1 MLFRSETVNDISV
14 IKELGFVKDDG
25 QEYDID
31 EILDVLD
38 IETRQIRG
46 MFADYECAAMEIET
60 KFKVLN
66 LQFSS
71 DSNRNPIETIKTR
84 IKTMP
89 SILRKLQRRNLPIT
103 IEAIEEN
110 LHDIAGVRVIC
121 SFIDDIYKLADYISE
136 QDDVEVIE
144 RKDYISKP
152 KEGGYR
158 SLHLIVRTP
167 IFTQKGKKLVDVEV
181 QIRTIAMDFW
191 ASLEHKLRYKKQI
204 DPDLLSQL
212 SEELRICSKIS
223 DELDRTMQSVRERL
237 EI

>member
-1 MLFRSETVNDISV
+1 VNDLSV
-14 IKELGFVKDDG
+14 IKELGFIKDDG

-71 DSNRNPIETIKTR
+71 NSNRNPIETIKTR

-237 EI
+237 ET

>member
-1 MLFRSETVNDISV
+1 MNDLSV
-14 IKELGFVKDDG
+14 IKELGFIKDDG

-38 IETRQIRG
+38 IETREIRG

-110 LHDIAGVRVIC
+110 IHDIAGVRVIC

-237 EI
+237 ET

>member
-1 MLFRSETVNDISV
+1 MNNLSV
-14 IKELGFVKDDG
+14 IKELGFIKDDG

-110 LHDIAGVRVIC
+110 IHDIAGVRVIC

-237 EI
+237 ET

>member
-1 MLFRSETVNDISV
+1 MNDLSV
-14 IKELGFVKDDG
+14 IKELGFIKDDG

-46 MFADYECAAMEIET
+46 MFADYECAATEIET

-237 EI
+237 ET

>member
-1 MLFRSETVNDISV
+1 MDNLSV
-14 IKELGFVKDDG
+14 IKEFGFVKEDG

-38 IETRQIRG
+38 IETRQIRQ
-46 MFADYECAAMEIET
+46 MLADYECAAMEIET

-71 DSNRNPIETIKTR
+71 VSDRNPIETIKTR

-89 SILRKLQRRNLPIT
+89 SILRKLQKKNLPIT

-121 SFIDDIYKLADYISE
+121 SFIDDIYKLAEYISN
-136 QDDVEVIE
+136 QDDIEVIE
-144 RKDYISKP
+144 RKDYISNP

-167 IFTQKGKKLVDVEV
+167 IFTQKGKKLVNVEV

-212 SEELRICSKIS
+212 SSELKICSKVS
-223 DELDRTMQSVRERL
+223 DELDRTMQSIRERL
-237 EI
+237 EM

>member
-1 MLFRSETVNDISV
+1 MDNLAV

-25 QEYDID
+25 QEYDIY

-38 IETRQIRG
+38 IETREIRG
-46 MFADYECAAMEIET
+46 MFADYECAAMEVET

-89 SILRKLQRRNLPIT
+89 SILRKLQKRNLPIT

-121 SFIDDIYKLADYISE
+121 SFIDDIYKLAEYISD
-136 QDDVEVIE
+136 QDDIEVIE

-167 IFTQKGKKLVDVEV
+167 IFTQKGKKLINVEV

-212 SEELRICSKIS
+212 SEELKICSKIS
-223 DELDRTMQSVRERL
+223 DELDRTMQSIRERL
-237 EI
+237 EM

>member
-1 MLFRSETVNDISV
+1 MNDLSV
-14 IKELGFVKDDG
+14 IKELGFIKDDG

-46 MFADYECAAMEIET
+46 MFADYECAAMEIEP

-237 EI
+237 ET

>member
-1 MLFRSETVNDISV
+1 MDNLSV
-14 IKELGFVKDDG
+14 IKEFGFVKEDG

-38 IETRQIRG
+38 IETRQIRQ
-46 MFADYECAAMEIET
+46 MLADYECAAMEIET

-71 DSNRNPIETIKTR
+71 VSDRNPIETIKTR

-89 SILRKLQRRNLPIT
+89 SILRKLQKKNLPIT

-121 SFIDDIYKLADYISE
+121 SFIDDIYKLAEYISN
-136 QDDVEVIE
+136 QDDIEVIE
-144 RKDYISKP
+144 SKDYISNP

-167 IFTQKGKKLVDVEV
+167 IFTQKGKKLVNVEV

-212 SEELRICSKIS
+212 SSELKICSKES
-223 DELDRTMQSVRERL
+223 DELDRTMQSIRERL
-237 EI
+237 EM

>member
-1 MLFRSETVNDISV
+1 MNDLSV

-167 IFTQKGKKLVDVEV
+167 IFTQKGKKMVDVEV

-237 EI
+237 ET

>member
-1 MLFRSETVNDISV
+1 VDNLAV

-110 LHDIAGVRVIC
+110 IHDIAGVRVIC
-121 SFIDDIYKLADYISE
+121 SFIYDIYKLADYISE

-237 EI
+237 ET

>member
-1 MLFRSETVNDISV
+1 MNDLSV
-14 IKELGFVKDDG
+14 IKELGFIKDDG

-103 IEAIEEN
+103 IEAIDEN
-110 LHDIAGVRVIC
+110 IHDIAGVRVIC

-167 IFTQKGKKLVDVEV
+167 IFTQRGKKLVDVEV

-237 EI
+237 ET

>member
-1 MLFRSETVNDISV
+1 VDNLSV

-38 IETRQIRG
+38 IETREIRE
-46 MFADYECAAMEIET
+46 MFADYECAAMEVET

-237 EI
+237 ET

>member
-1 MLFRSETVNDISV
+1 MNDLSV
-14 IKELGFVKDDG
+14 IKELGFIKDDG

-60 KFKVLN
+60 KFKLLN

>member
-1 MLFRSETVNDISV
+1 MDNLAV

-25 QEYDID
+25 QEYDIY

-38 IETRQIRG
+38 IETREIRG
-46 MFADYECAAMEIET
+46 MFADYECAAMEVET

-89 SILRKLQRRNLPIT
+89 SILRKLQKRNLPIT

-121 SFIDDIYKLADYISE
+121 SFIDDIYKLAEYISD
-136 QDDVEVIE
+136 QDDIEVIE

-167 IFTQKGKKLVDVEV
+167 IFTQKGKKLINVEV

-204 DPDLLSQL
+204 DPDVLSQL
-212 SEELRICSKIS
+212 SEELKICSKIS
-223 DELDRTMQSVRERL
+223 DELDRTMQSIRERL
-237 EI
+237 EM